1 MRLNAKFLLSEL
13 RALVPVAVE
22 LSKINRTRRLMG
34 VRQRVPP
41 FPESPTGLLPLYFGT
56 EVRSTLGHGGSA
68 RKYFATEVLNLLVAS
83 DICSQIE
90 R

>member
-13 RALVPVAVE
+13 RALIPVAVE

-41 FPESPTGLLPLYFGT
+41 FPGQPTG
-56 EVRSTLGHGGSA
+56 
-68 RKYFATEVLNLLVAS
+68 FAAS
-83 DICSQIE
+83 VP